1 MVWTLLQLLS
11 VTDFLTLLFPLLRAF
26 RAQRPGRACVDKRVA
41 TIASAPWGK
50 ILRPLSPYRHM
61 YKTNA
66 RSHRNCSMPG
76 LLTWENK
83 KKVNRKDKNLTVQF
97 VHLYL
102 K

>member
-1 MVWTLLQLLS
+1 MLTCISMVWTLLQLLS

-66 RSHRNCSMPG
+66 RIASQLFNARSPNMG
-76 LLTWENK
+76 K
-83 KKVNRKDKNLTVQF
+83 
-97 VHLYL
+97 
-102 K
+102 